1 MPMNDGIASPLLSV
15 ENVSKSF
22 GGVQAL
28 RDGSFELYRGEVLAI
43 VGGNGAGKSTL
54 IKVVSGA
61 LVPDSGRIAI
71 NGAEVPRTEHNVSH
85 MQGCGIEAVYQDLAL
100 VPNMTAPYNLFL
112 GRIPRKWGI
121 FVDQKKMRQKT
132 REILNQ
138 LNVTTVQDLSQ
149 PISSMSGGQQQSIAI
164 GRAIAWGS
172 DIVILDEPTAALGPN
187 ETAEVERLVEN
198 VRDQHATAFILISH
212 NLDQVRRLADRIV
225 VTHHGVTSREFNRDE
240 ITSERLVKAITLGE

>member
-1 MPMNDGIASPLLSV
+1 MENGPAPPLLSV
-15 ENVSKSF
+15 EHVSKSF

-28 RDGSFELYRGEVLAI
+28 RDGSFDLHRGEVLAI

-61 LVPDSGRIAI
+61 HVPDSGRIAV
-71 NGAEVPRTEHNVSH
+71 NGAEVTRAEHCVSH

-121 FVDQKKMRQKT
+121 FVDERRMREKT
-132 REILNQ
+132 REILKM

-187 ETAEVERLVEN
+187 ETAEVERLVED
-198 VRDQHATAFILISH
+198 VRERHGTSFILISH

-225 VTHHGVTSREFNRDE
+225 VTHHGVTSREFRRDQ
-240 ITSERLVKAITLGE
+240 ITSDRLVKAITLGE

>member
-1 MPMNDGIASPLLSV
+1 MDGSDTVPLLQV

-22 GGVQAL
+22 GGVQAM
-28 RDGSFELYRGEVLAI
+28 RNGSFDLKRGEVVAI

-54 IKVVSGA
+54 AKIVSGA
-61 LVPDSGRIAI
+61 HVPDSGRITI
-71 NGAEVPRTEHNVSH
+71 NGVEVSRADHSVSH
-85 MQGCGIEAVYQDLAL
+85 MQSCGIEVVYQDLAL

-112 GRIPRKWGI
+112 GRIPRKWGL
-121 FVDQKKMRQKT
+121 FVDEKKMREKT
-132 REILNQ
+132 REVLKQ

-187 ETAEVERLVEN
+187 ETAEVEKLVED
-198 VRDQHATAFILISH
+198 VRDQQGTSFILISH
-212 NLDQVRRLADRIV
+212 NLDQVRRLADRII
-225 VTHHGVTSREFNRDE
+225 VTHHGVTSREFKRDE
-240 ITSERLVKAITLGE
+240 ITSDRLVKAITLGE

>member
-1 MPMNDGIASPLLSV
+1 MDGSDQEPLLTV
-15 ENVSKSF
+15 EHVTKSF
-22 GGVQAL
+22 GGVQAM
-28 RDGSFELYRGEVLAI
+28 RDGSFDLKRSEVVAI

-54 IKVVSGA
+54 AKIVSGA
-61 LVPDSGRIAI
+61 HVPDGGRIKI
-71 NGAEVPRTEHNVSH
+71 KGVEVKRADHSVSY
-85 MQGCGIEAVYQDLAL
+85 MQDCGIEVVYQDLAL

-121 FVDQKKMRQKT
+121 FVDEKKMRKKT
-132 REILNQ
+132 REVLKQ

-172 DIVILDEPTAALGPN
+172 DIIILDEPTAALGPN
-187 ETAEVERLVEN
+187 ETAEVERLVED
-198 VRDQHATAFILISH
+198 VRDHHGTSFILISH

-225 VTHHGVTSREFNRDE
+225 VTHHGVTSREFKRDE
-240 ITSERLVKAITLGE
+240 ITSDRLVKAITLGE

>member
-1 MPMNDGIASPLLSV
+1 MQNTNARSFLTV

-28 RDGSFELYRGEVLAI
+28 RDGSFDLERGEVVAI

-54 IKVVSGA
+54 VNMVAGA
-61 LVPDSGRIAI
+61 YVPDSGRITI
-71 NGAEVPRTEHNVSH
+71 DGHQVPRTEHSVSY
-85 MQGCGIEAVYQDLAL
+85 MQSRGIEVVYQDLAL

-112 GRIPRKWGI
+112 GRTPKKWGF
-121 FVDQKKMRQKT
+121 FVDERKMRRKT
-132 REILNQ
+132 REVLEQ

-172 DIVILDEPTAALGPN
+172 KIVILDEPTAALGPN
-187 ETAEVERLVEN
+187 ETAEVERLVAD
-198 VRDQHATAFILISH
+198 VRERHATSFILVSH

-225 VTHHGVTSREFNRDE
+225 VTHHGVTSREFTRDE
-240 ITSERLVKAITLGE
+240 ITSDQLVKAITLGE

>member
-1 MPMNDGIASPLLSV
+1 MAGGKSPPLLSV

-28 RDGSFELYRGEVLAI
+28 RDGSFDLERGEVVAI

-54 IKVVSGA
+54 VKMVAGA
-61 LVPDSGRIAI
+61 HVPDSGRIAV
-71 NGAEVPRTEHNVSH
+71 NGVEVPRAEHSVSH
-85 MQGCGIEAVYQDLAL
+85 MQDRGIEIVYQDLAL

-121 FVDQKKMRQKT
+121 FVDEAKMRKKT
-132 REILNQ
+132 REVLNQ
-138 LNVTTVQDLSQ
+138 LNVTTVQDLAQ

-172 DIVILDEPTAALGPN
+172 EIVILDEPTAALGPN
-187 ETAEVERLVEN
+187 ETAEVERLVED
-198 VRDQHATAFILISH
+198 VRERHRTAFVLISH

-225 VTHHGVTSREFNRDE
+225 VTHHGITSREFKRDE
-240 ITSERLVKAITLGE
+240 ITSDRLVKAITLGE

>member
-1 MPMNDGIASPLLSV
+1 MNDGTAQPLLSV

-22 GGVQAL
+22 GGVEAL
-28 RDGSFELYRGEVLAI
+28 RDGSFDLYRGEVLAI

-54 IKVVSGA
+54 IKVVAGA
-61 LVPDSGRIAI
+61 HVPDTGRIVI
-71 NGAEVPRTEHNVSH
+71 NGKEVPRAEHSVSH
-85 MQGCGIEAVYQDLAL
+85 MQDRGIEVVYQDLAL
-100 VPNMTAPYNLFL
+100 VPNMTAPYNLYL

-121 FVDQKKMRQKT
+121 FVDERKMREKT
-132 REILNQ
+132 REVLQQ

-187 ETAEVERLVEN
+187 ETAEVERLVED
-198 VRDQHATAFILISH
+198 VRDRRGTSFILISH

-225 VTHHGVTSREFNRDE
+225 VTHHGVTSREFKRDE
-240 ITSERLVKAITLGE
+240 ITSDRLVKAITLGE

>member
-1 MPMNDGIASPLLSV
+1 MNNQEAPPLLSV
-15 ENVSKSF
+15 EHVSKSF

-28 RDGSFELYRGEVLAI
+28 RDGSFDLNRGEVLAI

-54 IKVVSGA
+54 IKIVAGA
-61 LVPDSGRIAI
+61 HVPDNGRISI
-71 NGAEVPRTEHNVSH
+71 KGKEVPRSEHSVSH
-85 MQGCGIEAVYQDLAL
+85 MQARGIEVVYQDLAL

-112 GRIPRKWGI
+112 GRIPKKWGI
-121 FVDQKKMRQKT
+121 FVDERTMREKT
-132 REILNQ
+132 RDVLAK

-187 ETAEVERLVEN
+187 ETAEVERLVED
-198 VRDQHATAFILISH
+198 VRDQHGTSFILISH
-212 NLDQVRRLADRIV
+212 NLDQVRRLADRIL
-225 VTHHGVTSREFNRDE
+225 VTHHGVTSREFKRNE
-240 ITSERLVKAITLGE
+240 ITSDRLVKAITLGE

>member
-1 MPMNDGIASPLLSV
+1 MENGTAPPLLSV
-15 ENVSKSF
+15 EHVSKSF

-28 RDGSFELYRGEVLAI
+28 RDGSLDLRRGEVLAI

-61 LVPDSGRIAI
+61 HVPDSGRIAV
-71 NGAEVPRTEHNVSH
+71 NGTEVTRAEHCVSH

-121 FVDQKKMRQKT
+121 FVDERQMREKT
-132 REILNQ
+132 REILKM

-187 ETAEVERLVEN
+187 ETAEVERLVED
-198 VRDQHATAFILISH
+198 VRERHRTSFILISH
-212 NLDQVRRLADRIV
+212 NLEQVRRLADRIV
-225 VTHHGVTSREFNRDE
+225 VTHHGVTSREFRRDE
-240 ITSERLVKAITLGE
+240 ITSDRLVKAITLGE

>member
-1 MPMNDGIASPLLSV
+1 MNAVAEPLLVV

-22 GGVQAL
+22 GGVQAM
-28 RDGSFELYRGEVLAI
+28 RDGSLDLNRGEVVAI

-54 IKVVSGA
+54 AKIVSGA
-61 LVPDSGRIAI
+61 YVPDSGRVYIK
-71 NGAEVPRTEHNVSH
+71 GAEVPRGEHSVSH
-85 MQGCGIEAVYQDLAL
+85 MQSLGVEVVYQDLAL

-112 GRIPRKWGI
+112 GRIPTKWGF
-121 FVDQKKMRQKT
+121 FVDEKTMRTKT
-132 REILNQ
+132 REVLKR
-138 LNVTTVQDLSQ
+138 LNVTTVQDLNQ

-187 ETAEVERLVEN
+187 ETAEVERLVED
-198 VRDQHATAFILISH
+198 VRDQHGTSFILISH

-225 VTHHGVTSREFNRDE
+225 VTHHGVTSREFKRDE
-240 ITSERLVKAITLGE
+240 ITSDRLVKAITLGE

>member
-1 MPMNDGIASPLLSV
+1 MNNQTAQPLLLV
-15 ENVSKSF
+15 EHVSKSF

-28 RDGSFELYRGEVLAI
+28 RDGSFDLYRGEVLAI

-54 IKVVSGA
+54 IKVVAGA
-61 LVPDSGRIAI
+61 YVPEGGRIVI
-71 NGAEVPRTEHNVSH
+71 NGKEVPRSEHSVSH
-85 MQGCGIEAVYQDLAL
+85 MQECGIEVVYQDLAL

-112 GRIPRKWGI
+112 GRIPKKWGI
-121 FVDQKKMRQKT
+121 FVDERKMREKT
-132 REILNQ
+132 RDVLAQ

-187 ETAEVERLVEN
+187 ETAEVERLVED
-198 VRDQHATAFILISH
+198 VRDRHGTSFILISH

-225 VTHHGVTSREFNRDE
+225 VTHHGVTSREFRRDE
-240 ITSERLVKAITLGE
+240 ITSDRLVKAITLGE

>member
-1 MPMNDGIASPLLSV
+1 MNTVAEPLLVV

-28 RDGSFELYRGEVLAI
+28 RDGSFDLNRGEVVAI

-54 IKVVSGA
+54 AKIVSGA
-61 LVPDSGRIAI
+61 YVPDGGRVFIK
-71 NGAEVPRTEHNVSH
+71 GVEVTRGEHSVSH
-85 MQGCGIEAVYQDLAL
+85 MQSRGVEVVYQDLAL

-112 GRIPRKWGI
+112 GRIPKKWGF
-121 FVDQKKMRQKT
+121 FVDEKTMRIKT
-132 REILNQ
+132 REVLKR
-138 LNVTTVQDLSQ
+138 LNVTTVQDLNQ

-187 ETAEVERLVEN
+187 ETAEVERLVED
-198 VRDQHATAFILISH
+198 VRDQHGTSFILISH

-225 VTHHGVTSREFNRDE
+225 VTHHGKTSQEFKRDE
-240 ITSERLVKAITLGE
+240 ITSDRLVKAITLGE